1 VAYYIRVLGTRDV
14 PIGADEL
21 TSAVSAVGDFKLKFE
36 GSEGWS
42 AITISH
48 TDDEEICIVERNPVR
63 EHELGGEELNE
74 FLQEAAVAR
83 PRAAGEWLR
92 TLLPRVQV
100 IYAFQLLG
108 GTDHANGWDGVHAVQ
123 TYIWNQVGGILQADR
138 EGFTNE
144 DGDQIT
150 WDFSDRVAGL
160 WNMAS
165 LKGDKWVAFRM
176 ELSDK
181 KQREQFLD
189 GEVPK
194 GVEFV

>member
-1 VAYYIRVLGTRDV
+1 MAPHI
-14 PIGADEL
+14 A
-21 TSAVSAVGDFKLKFE
+21 
-36 GSEGWS
+36 
-42 AITISH
+42 
-48 TDDEEICIVERNPVR
+48 
-63 EHELGGEELNE
+63 
-74 FLQEAAVAR
+74 
-83 PRAAGEWLR
+83 AAGA
-92 TLLPRVQV
+92 V

-123 TYIWNQVGGILQADR
+123 TYIWNQGGGILQADR

-160 WNMAS
+160 WKMAS